1 MGLPHTA
8 EPTLCASISAYGEL
22 EASGVGD
29 GVQGKDLL
37 LHMHLDQPDLSV

>member
-1 MGLPHTA
+1 MMQKGILVSPV
-8 EPTLCASISAYGEL
+8 EPCAREL